1 MGIETKYVEQ
11 KKTISDVFIALM
23 ERSHLTVEEV
33 AHRANVSPN
42 TLYTLKTRRTT
53 RSDPKMLKRLAEVF
67 GEDMSIFCGLEE
79 YDPPTKLSPE
89 EKELINSY
97 RQLTDPARER
107 ANMMLSDIFENP
119 KNRKK
124 K

>member
-1 MGIETKYVEQ
+1 MGFDTKYVEQ
-11 KKTISDVFIALM
+11 EKTISDVFVTLLN
-23 ERSHLTVEEV
+23 RSHMTVEEV
-33 AHRANVSPN
+33 AHRADVPVN
-42 TLYTLKTRRTT
+42 TLYTLKTRRTM

-67 GEDMSIFCGLEE
+67 GEDMSIFCGLDD
-79 YDPPTKLSPE
+79 YDPPTKLTPE
-89 EKELINSY
+89 EKELIDSY
-97 RQLTDPARER
+97 RQLTDPAKER